1 VAVLN
6 FSRTHKYPKRG
17 IDIMHTLIQGYQ
29 VMIGSNFSL
38 YHKTQCGHWNV
49 TGMFFQSL
57 HQLFKDQYEDLWA
70 AHDEYGENMR
80 KLDVFVPCGF
90 AEYAR
95 YSVID
100 DCMPV
105 MSATDMVRRLLM
117 DHDRMIALL
126 NRVFKLAEA
135 EGKQDH
141 MDFIAS
147 RIGAHSKQRWML
159 KSSVES
165 VAQQPVIDA
174 VIKL

>member
-1 VAVLN
+1 
-6 FSRTHKYPKRG
+6 
-17 IDIMHTLIQGYQ
+17 MHTLIQGYQ
-29 VMIGSNFSL
+29 VMISSNFCL
-38 YHKTQCGHWNV
+38 YHKTHCAHFNV

-57 HQLFKDQYEDLWA
+57 HKLFKDQYEDLWA

-80 KLDVFVPCGF
+80 KLDAFVPCGF
-90 AEYAR
+90 GDCTKH
-95 YSVID
+95 SVVD

-105 MSATDMVRRLLM
+105 TGATDMVRRLLM

-141 MDFIAS
+141 MDFIAG
-147 RIGAHSKQRWML
+147 RISAHGKQRWML
-159 KSSVES
+159 KASLES
-165 VAQQPVIDA
+165 VAQMQPQVDA